1 MVNEK
6 RLIEEFM
13 ELVKIDSITK
23 KEGEVA
29 KVIIKKLEEL
39 GAEVYVDKAGEKV
52 GSNTGNIIAKIK
64 GTLEK
69 PTILFSAHMDTV
81 VPGEGIKPIIKD
93 GIIYSETDTILGAD
107 DKGGIAAI
115 LEGIRAVKENDIP
128 HGDIEVVFT
137 IAEEGGLFGAK
148 NLDYKKLSAKMGYVL
163 DSDGKPGTI
172 VVKGPAQD
180 KIEVVIKGKAAH
192 AGVSPEEGVS
202 AIVIASKAIAEMKLL
217 RIDEDTTANIGIIS
231 GGTATN
237 IVTDKVEIKGEARS
251 TVEEKLNLQT
261 KHMVDCF
268 EKWAKELGGEAIVK
282 TERMYSAFDLT
293 EKDPVVQNAIKAARN
308 LGFNVVLKATGGGSD
323 TNILNT
329 YGIPTVNLGIGMVKP
344 HTTNEQ
350 ISIED
355 LVNSAKYVIEL
366 LTTKEGS

>member
-6 RLIEEFM
+6 RLVSEFM
-13 ELVKIDSITK
+13 ELVSIDSITK
-23 KEGEVA
+23 KEGDVA
-29 KVIIKKLEEL
+29 KVITKKLEAL
-39 GAEVYVDKAGEKV
+39 GAEVYIDKAGEKV

-64 GTLEK
+64 GNLDK
-69 PTILFSAHMDTV
+69 PAILFSAHMDTV
-81 VPGEGIKPIIKD
+81 VPGEGVRPIIKD
-93 GIIYSETDTILGAD
+93 GIIYSETETILGAD

-115 LEGIRAVKENDIP
+115 LEGIRVVKENGIP

-148 NLDYKKLSAKMGYVL
+148 NLEHEKLTAKMGYVL

-180 KIEVVIKGKAAH
+180 KIDVIIKGKAAH

-202 AIVIASKAIAEMKLL
+202 AIIIASKAIAEMKLL
-217 RIDEDTTANIGIIS
+217 RIDEDTTANIGVIS

-261 KHMVDCF
+261 KHMVESF
-268 EKWAKELGGEAIVK
+268 ERAARELGGEAIIT
-282 TERMYSAFDLT
+282 TERVYSAFNLT
-293 EKDPVVQNAIKAARN
+293 ENDPVVQNAIKAAEN

-350 ISIED
+350 ISVED
-355 LVNSAKYVIEL
+355 LVNSAKYVTEL
-366 LTTKEGS
+366 IKTI